1 MVTEKEQAVQLGHC
15 FESIRE
21 LRKTVELLVYRV
33 DQLEQVVS
41 LMQGPVQADG
51 QTKEEDRQ
59 IPHGFRLG

>member
-1 MVTEKEQAVQLGHC
+1 MTEKEQAVQLEHC

-21 LRKTVELLVYRV
+21 LRETVDLLVYRV
-33 DQLEQVVS
+33 DQLEQIVS

-51 QTKEEDRQ
+51 QQEEENKQ